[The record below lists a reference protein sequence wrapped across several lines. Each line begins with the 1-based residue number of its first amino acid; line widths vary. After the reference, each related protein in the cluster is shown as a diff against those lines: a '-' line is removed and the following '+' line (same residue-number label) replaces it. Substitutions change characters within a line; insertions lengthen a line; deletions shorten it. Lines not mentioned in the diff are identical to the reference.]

1 MGTPW
6 DAIVTTTSAALTTLL
21 GVVTGAALSRRS
33 QQRQWSLDRQT
44 NACMAV
50 LRESSALLVALSV
63 LSGRCSSSSAAPD
76 WRTWNE
82 ALAEVSLVADH
93 NIVEAANAL
102 DEEIWRVHLELKRG
116 PSPADNWFALRER
129 IEASRRAFTEQVRQR
144 LTSPGP
150 PLRRLTGRPA
160 PDDPVWD
167 SPRLV

>member
-6 DAIVTTTSAALTTLL
+6 DAILTTTSAALTTLI

-33 QQRQWSLDRQT
+33 QHRQWSLDRQT
-44 NACMAV
+44 NACVAV
-50 LRESSALLVALSV
+50 LRESSTLLVALSV
-63 LSGRCSSSSAAPD
+63 LSGRCRSSSATPD

-82 ALAEVSLVADH
+82 ALAELSLVADH

-116 PSPADNWFALRER
+116 PSTPDNWFALRER
-129 IEASRRAFTEQVRQR
+129 VEATRLAFNEQVRQQ

-167 SPRLV
+167 SPRLG